1 MSVVKE
7 AVESESLPGEVVLAE
22 AKTSLVVMVADP
34 LLEDELEAEAL
45 FPRLLSDDGVCWVN
59 EGADVTV
66 FD

>member
-45 FPRLLSDDGVCWVN
+45 FPRLFSDDGVCWVN
-59 EGADVTV
+59 ERADVTV